1 MAQNTDDLWDDDFD
15 EAEVEASILKASQ
28 MCPMLL
34 NPPVCK
40 SNSTS
45 RPSSSRCVAAP
56 LAPSSAVTKKPIESF
71 SSNTNLKIGVS
82 NNLKNSSTTVLS
94 NPATANCVTP
104 TTGTAFP
111 KNGPSIV
118 PHHVDPLKVLDE
130 AEKMEIDALMED
142 PNIWDDS
149 TFLDD
154 PNVFDDQSP
163 TKSSSNSE
171 SQDGQGNSQNGKGSK
186 LNDDQN
192 FNKFFDSFD
201 GIDPDLLS
209 SQPIP
214 GTQPRQRWQKN
225 TNCAFSSSSK
235 PGVTSKYPAVASSI
249 HSKYKNLMTNGQS
262 CNSGNATAGQSSN
275 AVPPTKFARTSSGDR
290 VNATIFNSM
299 SSPTKGTLAPKQLKT
314 YSKGYSSI
322 GASQFFQAKHPHVS
336 SAQKPSVS
344 TSSIKT
350 IQKPVFARRN
360 SENLPSS
367 KACPSQADIFTKF
380 PGATQGPSQFVLA
393 NMGADMYKINQAN
406 EDTEALQQ
414 KLASSEET
422 IAQLQK
428 EIMTKKGEVSCL
440 RSELQRKTMTLDA
453 ERMARM
459 GAADKHKKE
468 ISEKVA
474 AAALEAQSKSR
485 ALEKRLEKL
494 HSDMAFKSREIIE
507 LTTKCKRLE
516 QGQMQQQKRHQ
527 QQLQIYSQIVN
538 SQEKQPPASEQFQS
552 PPRFLSP
559 PPPPSPSLSSK
570 NPLNESRRFPRS
582 RFDFSKDGPSAGT
595 QSLQLA
601 SPKSSVTNITKAP
614 PSLPKPQIPPASP
627 TTVEQKFSDDNAG
640 EDELSVLNDV
650 HLASMFRKKG
660 FYKASSESLSM
671 LGDLSSTRRIS
682 ASESTEDVLAY
693 DTRHQLARH
702 LLASCPRNES
712 VVFSEHF
719 NLAYTSVVEVD
730 RSENLD
736 SLCER
741 DEENNYTDEIV
752 GGDFKAV
759 EIKPMVVKR
768 EKLLKKSLGNVA
780 SKVLENETKDIVV
793 NFDNITQE
801 RASYRDL
808 YCSTVAYM
816 KELEIGQV
824 CEAECPVVHQ
834 WNDKI
839 LHPMNLSSNKDAAS
853 SRSNKTQ
860 KKRSSWSVQR
870 TLKAHDRTTNNIND
884 LEKNKSSVLDV
895 NTIPQEWARL
905 LSAMS
910 QDSSNRKFEN
920 PLEEDILDEEMN
932 AVCDSDTAETENNFI
947 GFNSSDILK
956 VSTSTAFLQ
965 RKRSAMMEKLGN
977 FLYDLTQEMLEDN
990 IRDLTSSQSR
1000 KEVKTSVNGERSSKS
1015 GEGANWVSDR
1025 STKTVKVEK
1034 NSEYTSIPK
1043 ENFDALLL
1051 ALGSPSKSA
1060 KNYTEQMNASR
1071 ELFHCVLEWLAEEAA
1086 YYRNVEKKLL
1096 PKRSDNT
1103 SEQHMKVMSSAL
1115 IILQHLLPLRF
1126 SCQHLPPPMTVLA
1139 FLLYPLDTTT
1149 SMVNGTRF
1157 LVLRDSCLSRVQ

>member
-1 MAQNTDDLWDDDFD
+1 M
-15 EAEVEASILKASQ
+15 LK
-28 MCPMLL
+28 
-34 NPPVCK
+34 
-40 SNSTS
+40 
-45 RPSSSRCVAAP
+45 
-56 LAPSSAVTKKPIESF
+56 
-71 SSNTNLKIGVS
+71 
-82 NNLKNSSTTVLS
+82 
-94 NPATANCVTP
+94 
-104 TTGTAFP
+104 
-111 KNGPSIV
+111 
-118 PHHVDPLKVLDE
+118 H
-130 AEKMEIDALMED
+130 
-142 PNIWDDS
+142 
-149 TFLDD
+149 
-154 PNVFDDQSP
+154 
-163 TKSSSNSE
+163 
-171 SQDGQGNSQNGKGSK
+171 
-186 LNDDQN
+186 
-192 FNKFFDSFD
+192 
-201 GIDPDLLS
+201 
-209 SQPIP
+209 
-214 GTQPRQRWQKN
+214 
-225 TNCAFSSSSK
+225 
-235 PGVTSKYPAVASSI
+235 
-249 HSKYKNLMTNGQS
+249 
-262 CNSGNATAGQSSN
+262 
-275 AVPPTKFARTSSGDR
+275 
-290 VNATIFNSM
+290 
-299 SSPTKGTLAPKQLKT
+299 
-314 YSKGYSSI
+314 
-322 GASQFFQAKHPHVS
+322 
-336 SAQKPSVS
+336 
-344 TSSIKT
+344 
-350 IQKPVFARRN
+350 
-360 SENLPSS
+360 
-367 KACPSQADIFTKF
+367 
-380 PGATQGPSQFVLA
+380 
-393 NMGADMYKINQAN
+393 
-406 EDTEALQQ
+406 
-414 KLASSEET
+414 
-422 IAQLQK
+422 
-428 EIMTKKGEVSCL
+428 
-440 RSELQRKTMTLDA
+440 
-453 ERMARM
+453 
-459 GAADKHKKE
+459 
-468 ISEKVA
+468 
-474 AAALEAQSKSR
+474 
-485 ALEKRLEKL
+485 
-494 HSDMAFKSREIIE
+494 
-507 LTTKCKRLE
+507 
-516 QGQMQQQKRHQ
+516 
-527 QQLQIYSQIVN
+527 
-538 SQEKQPPASEQFQS
+538 
-552 PPRFLSP
+552 
-559 PPPPSPSLSSK
+559 
-570 NPLNESRRFPRS
+570 
-582 RFDFSKDGPSAGT
+582 T

-601 SPKSSVTNITKAP
+601 SPKSSVTNITKAS
-614 PSLPKPQIPPASP
+614 PSLPKPQLPPASP
-627 TTVEQKFSDDNAG
+627 TTVGQKFSDDNAG

-671 LGDLSSTRRIS
+671 LGHLSSTRRIS

-730 RSENLD
+730 QSENLD

-759 EIKPMVVKR
+759 EIKPMAVNR
-768 EKLLKKSLGNVA
+768 EKFLKKSLGNVA

-839 LHPMNLSSNKDAAS
+839 LHPMNLSCNKNAAS
-853 SRSNKTQ
+853 SRSNNTQ
-860 KKRSSWSVQR
+860 KTRSSWSVQR
-870 TLKAHDRTTNNIND
+870 ALKAHDRTTNNIND
-884 LEKNKSSVLDV
+884 LEENKSSVLDV

-947 GFNSSDILK
+947 GFNSSDIPK

-1015 GEGANWVSDR
+1015 GEGANWVNDR

-1060 KNYTEQMNASR
+1060 KNYIEQMNASR

-1096 PKRSDNT
+1096 PKRSDST

-1149 SMVNGTRF
+1149 SMALSSSVLLLPCLQESASHPDSVMTPELAQLLVERMSRAAHCATSSRHLTFLLRCLAALSSDRNFVQSLCSLADECLVWRLCLRLLDFCDVVLPNGCQNHHSNLDREVPSSSLTVRQVVALMKTHSAATFYAVRNIVSGSMEMPGPSSQSCIKAFYRWMVSALLAKPAWLFSDCHCNIVLLATLLVVVHSAVNT
-1157 LVLRDSCLSRVQ
+1157 LVEGLPLIHEMKQLFCQVKKFQRLHRVEHKFTESILR